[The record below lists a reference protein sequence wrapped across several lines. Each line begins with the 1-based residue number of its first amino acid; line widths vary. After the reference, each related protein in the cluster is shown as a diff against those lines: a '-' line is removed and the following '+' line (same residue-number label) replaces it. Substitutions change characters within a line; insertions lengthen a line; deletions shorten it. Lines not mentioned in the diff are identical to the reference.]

1 MHRVQFELSC
11 PVRQSFRVKQV
22 AGMFDVP
29 LAARTTVTIAAELP
43 ELSQPWQIGL
53 IVGPSGSGKT
63 ALARHVFKDFLY
75 QHPPWPADRAVIDC
89 FQGLS
94 IHQAT
99 GLLTAVGFGSPPA
112 WIRPYHVLSG
122 GERFRCDLAR
132 ALASAMHP
140 TTIAAT
146 PAATE
151 EAPQQRC
158 TAGSAASDA
167 ATPSAEPPVVCFDEF
182 TSVVDRTVARVA
194 SAALARALRRG
205 HIACRF
211 VAVTCHYD
219 VAEWLEP
226 DWIIDMADGSCAR
239 RRLRRPPLRL
249 EIFRARRTV
258 WRLFARHHYLS
269 GNLSPA
275 ARCYLGMLDIGDSR
289 LTTGDDQLKTV
300 SAAPARLPPPRATPV
315 VFLAMLPLQARRG
328 RWRISR
334 VVTLPDYQGLGLGT
348 GMMEAVAGL
357 YAAAGQRV
365 NITASH
371 PAVLGH
377 CLRSPRWRLV
387 ARLPTGARRG
397 FLAGGRY
404 RTSQGRAVA
413 SFEFVR
419 SPAERPERANRRP
432 AATCLERNQH

>member
-1 MHRVQFELSC
+1 MPRVVFELSC
-11 PVRQSFRVKQV
+11 PVQQSFRVKQV

-29 LAARTTVTIAAELP
+29 LAERSTVEISAEVP
-43 ELSQPWQIGL
+43 DRHELWQIGL
-53 IVGPSGSGKT
+53 IVGPSGSGKS
-63 ALARHVFKDFLY
+63 ALARHVFGDCLY
-75 QHPPWPADRAVIDC
+75 EHAPWPADRAVIDC
-89 FQGLS
+89 FEHLS

-112 WIRPYHVLSG
+112 WVRPYHALSN

-132 ALASAMHP
+132 AMARAMASAMRKESGEKSHEP
-140 TTIAAT
+140 ESGVV
-146 PAATE
+146 PDS
-151 EAPQQRC
+151 R
-158 TAGSAASDA
+158 ASWREC
-167 ATPSAEPPVVCFDEF
+167 SSVQGGIVCFDEF

-194 SAALARALRRG
+194 SAALARAVRRG
-205 HIACRF
+205 MVACRF

-226 DWIIDMADGSCAR
+226 DWVVDMADGSCVR
-239 RRLRRPPLRL
+239 RRLRRPKLLLQIYRT
-249 EIFRARRTV
+249 RRTV

-275 ARCYLGMLDIGDSR
+275 ARCYVGMLSQKKPSEPIDGR
-289 LTTGDDQLKTV
+289 QE
-300 SAAPARLPPPRATPV
+300 ARTNGVLSPFHATPA

-334 VVTLPDYQGLGLGT
+334 VVTLPDFQGLGLGT
-348 GMMEAVAGL
+348 RMMESVAAL
-357 YAAAGQRV
+357 YLAAGQRV

-387 ARLPTGARRG
+387 QRMPTGARRG

-413 SFEFVR
+413 SFEFVG
-419 SPAERPERANRRP
+419 
-432 AATCLERNQH
+432 ATARGTNNA

>member
-1 MHRVQFELSC
+1 M
-11 PVRQSFRVKQV
+11 QV

-29 LAARTTVTIAAELP
+29 LGERSTVEITAEVPDLAG
-43 ELSQPWQIGL
+43 EWQIGL
-53 IVGPSGSGKT
+53 IVGPSGSGKS
-63 ALARHVFKDFLY
+63 ALARRVFGDCVY
-75 QHPPWPADRAVIDC
+75 EHPPWPADRAVIDC
-89 FQGLS
+89 FEGLTV
-94 IHQAT
+94 HQAT

-112 WIRPYHVLSG
+112 WVRPYHVLSG

-132 ALASAMHP
+132 ALASGMVHP
-140 TTIAAT
+140 AT
-146 PAATE
+146 PQQSDGEAGAEGGLASAPADGLLRTE
-151 EAPQQRC
+151 QPARL
-158 TAGSAASDA
+158 SAR
-167 ATPSAEPPVVCFDEF
+167 TICFDEF

-205 HIACRF
+205 QMACRF

-226 DWIIDMADGSCAR
+226 DWVVDMADGSCSR
-239 RRLRRPPLRL
+239 RRLRRPELRL
-249 EIFRARRTV
+249 EIFRAKRTL

-269 GNLSPA
+269 GSLSPA
-275 ARCYLGMLDIGDSR
+275 ARCYVGMLSVQANGCDASEPPGRAEDEPLLPSTCAVR
-289 LTTGDDQLKTV
+289 
-300 SAAPARLPPPRATPV
+300 SAACTVAAATPV

-348 GMMEAVAGL
+348 RMMEAVAAL
-357 YAAAGQRV
+357 YLAAGQRV

-387 ARLPTGARRG
+387 QRMPMGAGRG

-413 SFEFVR
+413 SFEFV
-419 SPAERPERANRRP
+419 P
-432 AATCLERNQH
+432 THQG